1 MTLEA
6 VSLGLTSAVVLAFLA
21 GCWRR
26 CNVALGRIEGEM
38 AALRREVTGYRAAHE
53 NMTESLDR
61 RLLGLE
67 QTSAE
72 AAVELRMASDQLMGQ
87 RAAGPSAVGEQG

>member
-1 MTLEA
+1 MLDA

-21 GCWRR
+21 SRWRR
-26 CNVALGRIEGEM
+26 CTVALGRIEGEM
-38 AALRREVTGYRAAHE
+38 AALRGEVTGYRAAHE

-67 QTSAE
+67 QTSAQ
-72 AAVELRMASDQLMGQ
+72 AAVELRMASDQLIGHLATGSPASGQ
-87 RAAGPSAVGEQG
+87 RG